1 MQIDLSGKIAVVTGG
16 SRGIGRE
23 TCLRLAEAGAQVV
36 LNYHKSKELAESAG
50 AEIARRGREADLFQA
65 DIAQPEAVAALFE
78 FIRKRHG
85 RLDVL
90 VNNAGITQDNLVL
103 TMDLPNW
110 DAVHAVNLRG
120 AFLCTKAA
128 AEMMLPQHSGKIIN
142 IASVGAIRGGRG
154 QANYASSKGGLIA
167 FTRACAVELA
177 KKGIQVNAILPGLIL
192 TDMTDRIRRRRGE
205 VLLERIPQERFGEP
219 ADVANL
225 AVFLASD
232 RADYIT
238 GQAIPVDGG
247 LSIA

>member
-1 MQIDLSGKIAVVTGG
+1 
-16 SRGIGRE
+16 
-23 TCLRLAEAGAQVV
+23 
-36 LNYHKSKELAESAG
+36 
-50 AEIARRGREADLFQA
+50 
-65 DIAQPEAVAALFE
+65 
-78 FIRKRHG
+78 
-85 RLDVL
+85 
-90 VNNAGITQDNLVL
+90 
-103 TMDLPNW
+103 
-110 DAVHAVNLRG
+110 VNLRG